1 MGLNM
6 VVRLVN
12 KHAVNGETVRISS
25 GIKSAI
31 VTVGELIL
39 KCKIAGIA
47 SQTAYHSNII
57 FHKIKSCKI

>member
-47 SQTAYHSNII
+47 SLTAYHSNII
-57 FHKIKSCKI
+57 FHIIKSCR